1 MIQLLVKTSGYID
14 AFTDGFGKNISWLTL
29 LMAVLMFSVV
39 IFRYG
44 LSLGSIALQESVLYL
59 HALVFMGASA
69 FTLKNDGH
77 VRVDVLYRR
86 MRPESKAWVDLA
98 GTLLFL
104 FPVCLF
110 ITFISIRYVSSAWAM
125 QETSTEPGGLPA
137 VFLLK
142 SLIFLLSGTLLL
154 QGLSE
159 ILKNILILAGVTP
172 TPTCS
177 IDTHYNG

>member
-1 MIQLLVKTSGYID
+1 MIQLLIKTSGYID
-14 AFTDGFGKNISWLTL
+14 AFTDGFGKRISWLIL
-29 LMAVLMFSVV
+29 PMAILMFSVV
-39 IFRYG
+39 VFRYG
-44 LSLGSIALQESVLYL
+44 LNLGSIALQESVLYL

-69 FTLKNDGH
+69 FTLKNDEH

-86 MRPESKAWVDLA
+86 MSPVQKAWIDLT

-104 FPVCLF
+104 FPVCIF
-110 ITFISIRYVSSAWAM
+110 ITFVSIRYVSSAWAM
-125 QETSTEPGGLPA
+125 QETSTEPGGLPG

-159 ILKNILILAGVTP
+159 IIKNILILAGVTP
-172 TPTCS
+172 SPTFLKDS
-177 IDTHYNG
+177 HYNG

>member
-1 MIQLLVKTSGYID
+1 MTQHLVKISSYID
-14 AFTDGFGKNISWLTL
+14 TFTNGFGKTISWLVL
-29 LMAVLMFSVV
+29 LMAILMFSVV
-39 IFRYG
+39 VFRYG
-44 LSLGSIALQESVLYL
+44 LSTGSIALQESVLYL

-86 MRPESKAWVDLA
+86 MSPKLKAWVDLS
-98 GTLLFL
+98 GTLVFL
-104 FPVCLF
+104 FPVCIF
-110 ITFISIRYVSSAWAM
+110 ITYISIRYVSSSWEIL
-125 QETSTEPGGLPA
+125 ETSTEPGGLPA

-142 SLIFLLSGTLLL
+142 SLIFVLSGTLLL

-159 ILKNILILAGVTP
+159 TLKNILILAGESQASAH
-172 TPTCS
+172 S